1 MPALLTNIRRAAA
14 FVDRYHWLVL
24 LLAAPAF
31 LFPSPARAPLLL
43 VLPGLWLAAGVAGRP
58 ALPRTPLNAVL
69 LLFSLMLLVSVWTT
83 PDLAYS
89 LPKIAGALLGLGA
102 YFAVV
107 RVTTEAPQ
115 PLAPFWRLV
124 WLFILSGGGLV
135 AIGLVGIDWL
145 NKLPALAA
153 ISQKLP
159 VFIRGLPGAEEG
171 FSANGVA
178 GVLIFMLPLQV
189 ALLIRTVLHQS
200 PRAHWYQGDFSNSR
214 YWPKLWPWTLFADP
228 LSRGPQLFIALQ
240 IFLLLLVGGLVLLS
254 QSRGAWLGLA
264 AGLLLMAAA
273 MAWGERRARWPLLA
287 AAVLGVAAL
296 LVVGGPQS
304 LINLAG
310 RVAGN
315 DIGAKVIQ
323 RQALWSYGLLVI
335 RSFPF
340 TGMGLNAFRKALPEL
355 YPTVPLPAGFDITHV
370 HNHLLQAAIN
380 FGLPGLVAYL
390 GLWLGAAFALVKAH
404 QASSDPWLRA
414 AALGLSAGLVA
425 EFVYGTTD
433 VIDTGA
439 KLGLFFWLALALSI
453 SLYQVGSARAAS
465 H

>member
-1 MPALLTNIRRAAA
+1 MSALLIRIRRAAG

-31 LFPSPARAPLLL
+31 LFPSPARSPLLL
-43 VLPGLWLAAGVAGRP
+43 VLPALWLAAALAGRP
-58 ALPRTPLNAVL
+58 ALPRTPLNVVL

-89 LPKIAGALLGLGA
+89 LPKIAGALFGLGA

-107 RVTTEAPQ
+107 RVASESPPEQAHY
-115 PLAPFWRLV
+115 WRLV
-124 WLFILSGGGLV
+124 WLFILSGAGLV
-135 AIGLVGIDWL
+135 AIGLVGINWL
-145 NKLPALAA
+145 DKLPALAA

-178 GVLIFMLPLQV
+178 GALIFIIPLQV
-189 ALLIRTVLHQS
+189 ALLARTLRNQS
-200 PRAHWYQGDFSNSR
+200 PRAHWYQADFSNSR
-214 YWPKLWPWTLFADP
+214 FWPKVWPWSLFADP
-228 LSRGPQLFIALQ
+228 IKGGPQGFIALQ
-240 IFLLLLVGGLVLLS
+240 VLLLLWAGGLVLLS

-264 AGLLLMAAA
+264 AGLLLML
-273 MAWGERRARWPLLA
+273 AWGERRARWPLLIAGA
-287 AAVLGVAAL
+287 AAAGVLL
-296 LVVGGPQS
+296 LVVGGPQG
-304 LINLAG
+304 LLTLAS
-310 RVAGN
+310 RVVGN

-323 RQALWSYGLLVI
+323 RQTLWYYGLLVI

-340 TGMGLNAFRKALPEL
+340 TGMGLNAFRKVLPEL

-390 GLWLGAAFALVKAH
+390 GLWLSAAYALFAAH
-404 QASSDPWLRA
+404 RATANPWLRA
-414 AALGLSAGLVA
+414 AALGLGAGLLA

-439 KLGLFFWLALALSI
+439 KLGLFFWLTLALAI
-453 SLYQVGSARAAS
+453 SLYQLVYQRDSQVS
-465 H
+465 

>member
-1 MPALLTNIRRAAA
+1 MPAPFLSIRRAAG

-43 VLPGLWLAAGVAGRP
+43 VLPGLWLTAWLAGRP

-107 RVTTEAPQ
+107 RVATDRPQ
-115 PLAPFWRLV
+115 ASAPFWRMA

-145 NKLPALAA
+145 DKLPALAA

-178 GVLIFMLPLQV
+178 GALILILPLQV
-189 ALLIRTVLHQS
+189 ALLIRTVLDQS
-200 PRAHWYQGDFSNSR
+200 PRAHWYQRDFSNSR
-214 YWPKLWPWTLFADP
+214 FWPKLWPWTLFADP
-228 LSRGPQLFIALQ
+228 FRGGPRLFIALQ
-240 IFLLLLVGGLVLLS
+240 IFLLLLVSGLVLLS
-254 QSRGAWLGLA
+254 QSRGAWLGLG
-264 AGLLLMAAA
+264 AGLLLML
-273 MAWGERRARWPLLA
+273 AWGERRARWPLLA
-287 AAVLGVAAL
+287 AAVVGVAAL
-296 LVVGGPQS
+296 LVLGGPQS
-304 LINLAG
+304 LFSLVG

-323 RQALWSYGLLVI
+323 RQTLWYYGLLVI

-390 GLWLGAAFALVKAH
+390 GLWLGAAFALFDAH
-404 QASSDPWLRA
+404 RASRDPWLRA

-453 SLYQVGSARAAS
+453 SLYPIVRARAAL